1 MMTRSNRYS
10 PLIFVVPAA
19 ALTVVFVY
27 YPLILN
33 FVYSFYEFS
42 AISPGKVY
50 VGWENFKELIQD
62 EAVRIS
68 LINNLKYA
76 AISVFFQVICSFII
90 AAILEDRFFRK
101 IAPLLRVLYFV
112 PVLLSVTIVAFVFQ
126 FFYDPI
132 TGLFNQILAGIGLEH
147 LRQPWL
153 GSSDTA
159 IYAVIA
165 ISQWQ
170 SMGYTALLFI
180 VSIQTISKD
189 LYEASSL
196 DGASKIQQ
204 FIHVTLP
211 QSKEILLV
219 VFIVTVAQSFT
230 VFGEPYILTG
240 GGPGYSSSVLA
251 TYLYESAFNQ
261 DRMGY
266 ASAIAVVV
274 FAMTMTVLAVQ
285 LRMSK
290 TGRQSR

>member
-1 MMTRSNRYS
+1 MTRSNRYS